1 MKDYS
6 NVKRSDMKTELES
19 MKTVKRS
26 DILNLLCKAY
36 KLGTRE
42 SKEFYKDELR
52 AEFVYDNFMLQNY
65 GTAQKPIDYYKKI
78 NLPF

>member
-6 NVKRSDMKTELES
+6 NVKRSDMKKELET
-19 MKTVKRS
+19 MKTVTKS

-42 SKEFYKDELR
+42 SGEFYKDELR
-52 AEFVYDNFMLQNY
+52 AEFVYDHFMLQNY
-65 GTAQKPIDYYKKI
+65 GITQK
-78 NLPF
+78 